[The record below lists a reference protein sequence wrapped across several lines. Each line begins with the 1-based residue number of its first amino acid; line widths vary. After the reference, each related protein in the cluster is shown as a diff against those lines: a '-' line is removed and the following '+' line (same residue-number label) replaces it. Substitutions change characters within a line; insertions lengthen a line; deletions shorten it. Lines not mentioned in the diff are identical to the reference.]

1 MKTKRE
7 VEDLLFEQ
15 MSANAIEFEAPS
27 LSAMN
32 EARFLIAARKKTT
45 EKKESIFVY
54 LWRLLIPDLKLYPIG
69 MSVLIICACTIYFK
83 DTSYTPSSASDLILN
98 NQNALSIK
106 NSTISVTSATMLT
119 SIPTLVI
126 RN

>member
-1 MKTKRE
+1 MKTKRD
-7 VEDLLFEQ
+7 VDDMLYHHL
-15 MSANAIEFEAPS
+15 SANAIEFEAPS

-32 EARFLIAARKKTT
+32 EARFLIAARKKTD
-45 EKKESIFVY
+45 EKKENIFIY
-54 LWRLLIPDLKLYPIG
+54 LWQLLIPDLKLYRIG
-69 MSVLIICACTIYFK
+69 MSVLIICAFTIYFK
-83 DTSYTPSSASDLILN
+83 DTRYSSASASDLIVN
-98 NQNALSIK
+98 NQNGLAIK